1 MVDIGIANKVALVT
15 GANTGIGAEIAGT
28 LAKQGASVV
37 IHYLDHRN
45 LEADKN
51 PGDEH
56 ADLGERKAVDI
67 QNKIQEE
74 GGRAEI
80 YGGDLANLK
89 TISGVFDYAEK
100 VFGTVSILVNNAAH
114 CELPDTILET
124 DASTIDRHF
133 SINTKAAVL
142 LIQEFAK
149 RYIRADLKSG
159 RIVNISTDN
168 AQRFAHQISYGAS
181 KAAMEAYTRSLAI
194 ELGPK
199 GITVNAIAPG
209 PIQTGWINEE
219 LEKKV
224 LPAIPV
230 GRLGYPKDIAYFLL
244 LLIAE
249 QASFVTGQVIKVSG
263 GHAI

>member
-51 PGDEH
+51 PEDEH

-67 QNKIQEE
+67 QNKIQKE

-100 VFGTVSILVNNAAH
+100 VFGAVSILVNNAAH
-114 CELPDTILET
+114 CELSDTILET

-149 RYIRADLKSG
+149 RYIKTNLKSG

-168 AQRFAHQISYGAS
+168 AQRFAPQISYGAS

-230 GRLGYPKDIAYFLL
+230 SRLGYPKDIAYFLL

-249 QASFVTGQVIKVSG
+249 QAAFVTGQIIKVSG